1 MTEYVT
7 LDDALLVAQEFGF
20 HVRDHGL
27 LASALARPATTVF
40 GADAYPSLDRK
51 AAALLESVVKNHPFF
66 DGNKRS
72 GAFLFLWYLR
82 LNAPLLG
89 KPVEQLITDNT
100 LVALALLVAESLPAQ
115 KDLIIRLIEHFIP
128 LREG

>member
-20 HVRDHGL
+20 HVQDHGL

-72 GAFLFLWYLR
+72 GWTLMVSFLWINGYVH
-82 LNAPLLG
+82 NFT
-89 KPVEQLITDNT
+89 TDVAFD
-100 LVALALLVAESLPAQ
+100 LVVGVAEGRI
-115 KDLIIRLIEHFIP
+115 DLDEAEHRIAAHRVP
-128 LREG
+128 R

>member
-1 MTEYVT
+1 MTAYLT
-7 LDDALLVAQEFGF
+7 LDDALVVAKAFGF

-40 GADAYPSLDRK
+40 GVDAYPSLDRK

-72 GAFLFLWYLR
+72 GWTLMVSFLW
-82 LNAPLLG
+82 LNGFAHDFD
-89 KPVEQLITDNT
+89 TDT
-100 LVALALLVAESLPAQ
+100 AFDFVVGVAEGRI
-115 KDLIIRLIEHFIP
+115 DLDESERQIAEH
-128 LREG
+128 RVVR